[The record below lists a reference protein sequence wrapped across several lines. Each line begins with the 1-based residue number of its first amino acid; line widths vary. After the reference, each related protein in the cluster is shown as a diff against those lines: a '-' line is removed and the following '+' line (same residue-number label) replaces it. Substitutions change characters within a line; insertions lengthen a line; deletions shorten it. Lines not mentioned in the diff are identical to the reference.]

1 MLCLTNLHFFNFVF
15 IIFQQVDIGT
25 FKGIVWPALKPELS
39 LSWENQT
46 FDTLNLLLV
55 VQNKFPKV
63 VDKRFWKEAFGSSSI
78 SDPECFSELTTLI
91 LVRDCFLMFYG
102 LEKTNNEIR

>member
-1 MLCLTNLHFFNFVF
+1 M
-15 IIFQQVDIGT
+15 DKGT
-25 FKGIVWPALKPELS
+25 FNEIVWPALKKELS

-55 VQNKFPKV
+55 VHNKFPKV
-63 VDKRFWKEAFGSSSI
+63 VDGRFWKSVFGSSSI

-91 LVRDCFLMFYG
+91 LVRDCFFFNFYDISRK
-102 LEKTNNEIR
+102 LTMKFFRPIRRPVIIRYLQG

>member
-1 MLCLTNLHFFNFVF
+1 MDV
-15 IIFQQVDIGT
+15 GT

-55 VQNKFPKV
+55 VHNKFPKV
-63 VDKRFWKEAFGSSSI
+63 VDKRFWKEVFGSSSI

-91 LVRDCFLMFYG
+91 LVRNYFLNFNKLLKENSCINNLNLYIG
-102 LEKTNNEIR
+102 LFLDPLVAR